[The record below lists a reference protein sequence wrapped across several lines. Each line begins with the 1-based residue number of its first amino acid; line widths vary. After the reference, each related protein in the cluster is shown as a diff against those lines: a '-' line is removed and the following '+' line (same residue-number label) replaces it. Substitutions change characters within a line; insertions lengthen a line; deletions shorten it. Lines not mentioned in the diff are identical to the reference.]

1 MEEEEFGGENV
12 EVEILEDISPLC
24 EMILE
29 LCKKA
34 KSKEE
39 IVRMLPPAPQQLI
52 EAVLAF
58 LCDYD
63 FLKEEKEKYEITE
76 AGKALLELP
85 VVEDEGDYYAN

>member
-1 MEEEEFGGENV
+1 MEGGFNIEVLEEV
-12 EVEILEDISPLC
+12 SPLC

-39 IVRMLPPAPQQLI
+39 IMRVLPPAPQQLI
-52 EAVLAF
+52 DAVLAF
-58 LCDYD
+58 LCDFN
-63 FLKEEKEKYEITE
+63 FLKEEKGKYEITE

-85 VVEDEGDYYAN
+85 VMEDEGDFYAN

>member
-1 MEEEEFGGENV
+1 MEESFNIEDLEE
-12 EVEILEDISPLC
+12 ISPLC

-29 LCKKA
+29 ICKVKA

-39 IVRMLPPAPQQLI
+39 IVRALPPAPQQLI
-52 EAVLAF
+52 DAVLAF

-63 FLKEEKEKYEITE
+63 FLKEEKGKYEITE

-85 VVEDEGDYYAN
+85 VMEDEEFYAN